1 MSEDKI
7 KSKTLLVNAIKNG
20 TVIDHMNAGSA
31 IKVLELFNLVDSE
44 QDLVTQAT
52 VGINLRCKNGR
63 LKDIIKLENR
73 LLTEQEL
80 ANIAVFSPKAT
91 INVIENFEVTKKFK
105 VKMPKKL
112 NGVLKCKNKSCISN
126 KENISTS
133 FDVLE
138 NLSSSNS
145 SSYSC
150 TLRCIYCDYSF
161 DRQF

>member
-80 ANIAVFSPKAT
+80 ANIAVFAPKAS
-91 INVIENFEVTKKFK
+91 INIIDNYEVSKKFK
-105 VKMPKKL
+105 VKLPKKL
-112 NGVLKCKNKSCISN
+112 HGILPCPNSSCISN
-126 KENISTS
+126 KENIAAKFEVCGNFSNNSNISCKLKCVYCDLS
-133 FDVLE
+133 FDKV
-138 NLSSSNS
+138 
-145 SSYSC
+145 
-150 TLRCIYCDYSF
+150 F
-161 DRQF
+161 

>member
-1 MSEDKI
+1 MSENKN
-7 KSKTLLVNAIKNG
+7 KTLLVNAIKNG
-20 TVIDHMNAGSA
+20 TVIDHMSAGSA
-31 IKVLELFNLVDSE
+31 IKVLELFKLVDIDKDKE
-44 QDLVTQAT
+44 VLTQAT
-52 VGINLRCKNGR
+52 VGINLKCKNGR
-63 LKDIIKLENR
+63 FKDILKLEDR
-73 LLTEQEL
+73 VLTEQEL